1 MTNFVVTGLPVLAFG
16 VGFVVVGSLPVWFGA
31 QITGAGRPTL
41 IRSALSLIVGII
53 GSLLGGLAGMPLAL
67 LIAPLS
73 FLLAFKFILDTSLF
87 GALLLCIV
95 AVIGYFLMGKFIG
108 GGFSVNEEKDA
119 FYEMQRPALALVM
132 PMECVTPQIPKNTT
146 FSCIDVRSSQV

>member
-1 MTNFVVTGLPVLAFG
+1 MTNFVVTGLPVIAFG

-31 QITGAGRPTL
+31 QVAGAGKPTL

-53 GSLLGGLAGMPLAL
+53 GSLLGGMAGMPLAL

-73 FLLAFKFILDTSLF
+73 FLLAFKFILDTSFL

-95 AVIGYFLMGKFIG
+95 AVIGYFLMAKFIG
-108 GGFSVNEEKDA
+108 GGFSVNEEKDVLN
-119 FYEMQRPALALVM
+119 EMQRPVLALVV
-132 PMECVTPQIPKNTT
+132 PTECAKPQMPKNEA
-146 FSCIDVRSSQV
+146 SACAEASAS

>member
-1 MTNFVVTGLPVLAFG
+1 MTNFVVTGLPVIAFG

-31 QITGAGRPTL
+31 QVTGAGKPTL
-41 IRSALSLIVGII
+41 IRSALSLIAGII
-53 GSLLGGLAGMPLAL
+53 GSILGGMAGMPLAL

-73 FLLAFKFILDTSLF
+73 FLLAFKFILETSFF

-108 GGFSVNEEKDA
+108 GSFSVNEEKNV
-119 FYEMQRPALALVM
+119 FYEMPRSVGALALPIVCAPPRM
-132 PMECVTPQIPKNTT
+132 ANNGADI
-146 FSCIDVRSSQV
+146 CIEVGVS